1 MTPVGAMPG
10 VGYPFSQQPVRHA
23 SPMPVRFGHLMSPVT
38 QTLSRAGH
46 WIQNSDYGEI
56 LVTDLGITS
65 GRGVVAA
72 KRSPFESLEVIF
84 RDALSVYFYIWA
96 VPNMSD
102 LLSKVINPF
111 IKASIALH
119 PKAANVLME
128 KLQSSIAASD
138 DSVTAETLKS
148 AIEGISPEKAN
159 TPRAALQD
167 AVGTVRSLSKS
178 FDPLL
183 EKELQ
188 VLFPAKE
195 RRSEVVKLLQEHLA
209 PYRSGKQSFG
219 AAQVSTLLEEIAKGQ
234 GAFEKLAGIEEQG
247 NLTRAVKQA
256 FRHSAGL
263 TGQDVLAMPT
273 VQGYLRQL
281 TPAQQQAFQAR
292 LTTIAEQ
299 EGQHLLNSLLRR
311 SILEAQTS
319 LGVENTLVKQAEIWA
334 GWAERSA
341 TRYLPLKNIAQEEAQ
356 VVLKALES
364 LAVSG
369 TEAEKQALAH
379 VTEQLTEFVS
389 GASKAT
395 RPPVGMQPFTLV
407 KELMAQAPQKS
418 VQQCVEQL
426 AALEP
431 VLTQKNHN
439 VYAPLK
445 SLLATLAQKT
455 QGPESQQL
463 IRQYQGVLD
472 ELLASRGRLF
482 SLEVE
487 KQASSL
493 VDRLDELLLGGLKRD
508 RSLLAEAARHS
519 GNLVENAREYA
530 RPTKLRVV
538 QQGIDNYL
546 QTFTQFLEREATTA
560 AGPSATGWTQKALG
574 ELAQKFVKLSTNSRV
589 LVQCITIPAAM
600 LGLGILVPKLQ
611 FCLTR
616 FLTGKDQHPGIA
628 AVSHGHTGQ
637 GNAHHVA
644 ALYQGPALNRDNFT
658 AFKHA

>member
-1 MTPVGAMPG
+1 
-10 VGYPFSQQPVRHA
+10 
-23 SPMPVRFGHLMSPVT
+23 MPVRFGHLMSPVT

-72 KRSPFESLEVIF
+72 KRSPFESFEIIF
-84 RDALSVYFYIWA
+84 RDALSLYFYIWA

-102 LLSKVINPF
+102 LLNKVINPF
-111 IKASIALH
+111 VKASIALH
-119 PKAANVLME
+119 PKAATVLMD
-128 KLQSSIAASD
+128 KLQHATSPSGEA
-138 DSVTAETLKS
+138 VTAEALK
-148 AIEGISPEKAN
+148 AVIEGISPEKAN

-167 AVGTVRSLSKS
+167 VVGTVRSMSKS

-188 VLFPAKE
+188 ALFPIKE
-195 RRSEVVKLLQEHLA
+195 RRHDVMKLLQEHLA

-219 AAQVSTLLEEIAKGQ
+219 TPQVSALLEEIAKGQ
-234 GAFEKLAGIEEQG
+234 GAFEKLAGLEEQG

-256 FRHSAGL
+256 FRHSVGI
-263 TGQDVLAMPT
+263 TGQDVLAMPS
-273 VQGYLRQL
+273 VQAYLQQL
-281 TPAQQQAFQAR
+281 TPAQRQAFQAR
-292 LTTIAEQ
+292 LSTMAEQ

-319 LGVENTLVKQAEIWA
+319 LGVENTWVKQAEVWA

-341 TRYLPLKNIAQEEAQ
+341 TRYLPLKSIAQEEAQ

-364 LAVSG
+364 LASTG
-369 TEAEKQALAH
+369 TQAEQQALAQ
-379 VTEQLTEFVS
+379 VSEQLTAFVS
-389 GASKAT
+389 GGSKSIH
-395 RPPVGMQPFTLV
+395 PPTGGQSYALV
-407 KELMAQAPQKS
+407 KGLMAQVPQKS

-431 VLTQKNHN
+431 ILTQANHS

-445 SLLATLAQKT
+445 SLVVKLAQEVKA
-455 QGPESQQL
+455 PESQQL
-463 IRQYQGVLD
+463 IRQYHAVLED
-472 ELLASRGRLF
+472 LLASRGRLF
-482 SLEVE
+482 SLDVE

-493 VDRLDELLLGGLKRD
+493 VERLDELLLGGLKRD

-519 GNLVENAREYA
+519 GNLVENLREYA
-530 RPTKLRVV
+530 RPKKLRVV

-546 QTFTQFLEREATTA
+546 QTFVQFLERETAT
-560 AGPSATGWTQKALG
+560 AGSSSASWTQKALG
-574 ELAQKFVKLSTNSRV
+574 EMAQKFVKLSTNSRV
-589 LVQCITIPAAM
+589 LVQCITIPTAM

-611 FCLTR
+611 FWLTR

-628 AVSHGHTGQ
+628 AVSHGHVGK
-637 GNAHHVA
+637 GHARMHHVPE
-644 ALYQGPALNRDNFT
+644 LYQGPALNRDNFS